1 MLELLNTME
10 KNQGWGIVLGEGAGV
25 FSLRKHHLSKPK
37 DLGEEVVT
45 RGKSIPE
52 RVISKSSSPKVGA
65 CLVCSRQ
72 WGGEWGWRRAE
83 AAVTV
88 MLEMLERRQA
98 LGSYRRLQGPWLLPL
113 VRWEATGSY
122 EQRKLHALIII
133 SNHPSGV
140 CVVTGVKGSEPPCR
154 MLNPC
159 MK

>member
-1 MLELLNTME
+1 MLEMLNTME

-25 FSLRKHHLSKPK
+25 FSLRKHHLSQPK

-52 RVISKSSSPKVGA
+52 RVISESSAPTVGA

-72 WGGEWGWRRAE
+72 WGGEWGWRQAG
-83 AAVTV
+83 AGATV
-88 MLEMLERRQA
+88 MLERRQA
-98 LGSYRRLQGPWLLPL
+98 LGSYRQLQGPWLLPL

-140 CVVTGVKGSEPPCR
+140 CVVTGVKGSEAR